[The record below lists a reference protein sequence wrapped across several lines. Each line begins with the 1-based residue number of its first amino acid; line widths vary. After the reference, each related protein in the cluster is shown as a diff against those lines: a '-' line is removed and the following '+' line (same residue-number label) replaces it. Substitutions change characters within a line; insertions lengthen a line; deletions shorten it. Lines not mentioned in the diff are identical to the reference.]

1 MSPNTKDIYYPLFTE
16 SIKQLEPASSDIAI
30 CIPPFHASII
40 GFAEATIPYLYIRVT
55 WHIPCPNPAS
65 RWTSMFQIFRS
76 VVWACFGDVAILA
89 VIIMWL
95 LTKYETQI
103 HVRESAK
110 YRTIMNCIYNEC
122 AVLTA
127 LSVPQKPISHS
138 LRIFFIAWVLYP
150 IAITTVYQ
158 AYFLGSSV

>member
-1 MSPNTKDIYYPLFTE
+1 M
-16 SIKQLEPASSDIAI
+16 IK
-30 CIPPFHASII
+30 
-40 GFAEATIPYLYIRVT
+40 
-55 WHIPCPNPAS
+55 
-65 RWTSMFQIFRS
+65 IFGY
-76 VVWACFGDVAILA
+76 VVWESFCAVAILA

-110 YRTIMNCIYNEC
+110 YKTIMNCIYNVC

-127 LSVPQKPISHS
+127 LSVPQKPISLS

-150 IAITTVYQ
+150 IAITTVY
-158 AYFLGSSV
+158 